1 MHRFTV
7 IIAALVLAMPLPAQ
21 QTIKATSDEV
31 VLDLIV
37 RDKKGKPVTDLKK
50 EEITVSDNG
59 AKQSILGFRLIR
71 GSEALTDAGTA
82 AKLDPLHQLRLV
94 TLAFESLGDA
104 SQRKLA
110 RTAALDLIKGE
121 QGTNVFYSVVM
132 VNTRLLILQQFTK
145 DKVQLQAAIEKATSG
160 TQNTK
165 LISESDSLVQ
175 EMSRHFGVNGGGS
188 NQDTNAMVAAFDAA
202 GQANGQGAPN
212 TDILLAKV
220 LLDVMRLDGGA
231 MAMGTRLSLNVL
243 KSLVLGLQ
251 PIAGRKSILYFTAGM
266 VVPSELDQILR
277 NLIGTANR
285 SNMTFYAIDTRGVSG
300 GSGNG
305 GATSALRS
313 AAAATAADTQR
324 VAGGSTK
331 EDILAGDTAENSG
344 RLNDRMKLAEL
355 ADSTGGFLVSDSNDL
370 RGPVRKINEDIASY
384 YEVTFNPG
392 IQTYDGAFRKLGV
405 TTNRKDLVIQARNGY
420 FALPPEAR
428 AAGLETFELPL
439 LRAISDG
446 KVSSDVNYH
455 AGAVLLQPKAETTRV
470 ALMVEL
476 PLHELKSKAEAGK
489 PNVSIHFSLGAL
501 VKDEKGA
508 VVQKMTRDRSLQVT
522 PEQLKVANFIDKTQ
536 FELSPGKYTL
546 ESVVMDVEG
555 DKLGM
560 QRAEFT
566 VPQHTGGVALS
577 SLTSIRSYT
586 PNVKN
591 LDPEEPFQY
600 QGGSITPTLNAS
612 VSRAEGSA
620 LRLFFTVYQ
629 DAAIKAAPTV
639 EIEFLL
645 EGKSLTKVPLPL
657 PAADAQG
664 KIPYV
669 MTIPAASIPPGQY
682 DVVAHAKQGASM
694 ADSKTS
700 VRIEAK

>member
-1 MHRFTV
+1 MQRFT
-7 IIAALVLAMPLPAQ
+7 IILAALFLALPSPA

-31 VLDLIV
+31 VLDLIA
-37 RDKKGKPVTDLKK
+37 RDKKGKPITDLKK
-50 EEITVSDNG
+50 DDITVSDNG

-71 GSEALTDAGTA
+71 GSEALTDSGAS

-132 VNTRLLILQQFTK
+132 ANTRLLILQQFTR
-145 DKVQLQAAIEKATSG
+145 DKALLQTAIEKATAG
-160 TQNTK
+160 TQNSK

-202 GQANGQGAPN
+202 GQAGGQGAPN

-220 LLDVMRLDGGA
+220 LLDMMRLDAGA
-231 MAMGTRLSLNVL
+231 QAVGTRLSLNVL

-324 VAGGSTK
+324 VSGGSTK

-344 RLNDRMKLAEL
+344 RMNDRMKLAEL

-370 RGPVRKINEDIASY
+370 RGPIRKINEDIASY
-384 YEVTFNPG
+384 YELTFNPG
-392 IQTYDGAFRKLGV
+392 IQTYDGSFRKLSV
-405 TTNRKDLVIQARNGY
+405 ATSRKDLVIQARNGY

-439 LRAISDG
+439 LREISDG
-446 KVSSDVNYH
+446 KLITDVNFH

-470 ALMVEL
+470 SLMLEL

-489 PNVSIHFSLGAL
+489 PNVGIHFSLGAL
-501 VKDEKGA
+501 VKNDKGE
-508 VVQKMTRDRSLQVT
+508 VVQKMTRDRALQVT
-522 PEQLKVANFIDKTQ
+522 PEQLKAANFVDKAQ

-546 ESVVMDVEG
+546 ESVVKDVEG
-555 DKLGM
+555 ARLGV

-566 VPQHTGGVALS
+566 VPQHRGGVAIS

-586 PNVKN
+586 PNVKG

-600 QGGSITPTLNAS
+600 QGGSITPTLNSS

-629 DAAIKAAPTV
+629 DPAIKTAPAV
-639 EIEFLL
+639 EIEFMLD
-645 EGKSLTKVPLPL
+645 GKSLTKVPLPL

-669 MTIPAASIPPGQY
+669 MTIPASSIPPGLY
-682 DVVAHAKQGASM
+682 EVVAHAKQGASA
-694 ADSKTS
+694 ADSKTT